1 MVAQRRRPLPVDT
14 TGPVAAG
21 SGELCIVTFR
31 AEPSVPTRTPGPN
44 PVRTRKW
51 RETSL
56 EIGWSTIRVACGLAS
71 ASPVTARP
79 PVTCPDGNSAPPSLA
94 RVPSRVKLIWGC
106 LPQDADWITIG
117 LHLVFHRHPEVRWR
131 RRLGRNTVPGMTLT
145 PGELQ
150 RKVRQLDND
159 MQATYSMLADIT
171 ATQKRMG
178 TRLDSLEEK
187 VDALDTKFTSKIDHL
202 ETRFDGLE
210 TRFDGLETKV
220 DALADDVSTVLE
232 VVRAL
237 G

>member
-1 MVAQRRRPLPVDT
+1 
-14 TGPVAAG
+14 
-21 SGELCIVTFR
+21 
-31 AEPSVPTRTPGPN
+31 
-44 PVRTRKW
+44 
-51 RETSL
+51 
-56 EIGWSTIRVACGLAS
+56 
-71 ASPVTARP
+71 
-79 PVTCPDGNSAPPSLA
+79 
-94 RVPSRVKLIWGC
+94 
-106 LPQDADWITIG
+106 
-117 LHLVFHRHPEVRWR
+117 
-131 RRLGRNTVPGMTLT
+131 MTLT

-220 DALADDVSTVLE
+220 DSLAVDLTTVLE
-232 VVRAL
+232 LVR
-237 G
+237 GRG

>member
-1 MVAQRRRPLPVDT
+1 
-14 TGPVAAG
+14 
-21 SGELCIVTFR
+21 
-31 AEPSVPTRTPGPN
+31 
-44 PVRTRKW
+44 
-51 RETSL
+51 
-56 EIGWSTIRVACGLAS
+56 
-71 ASPVTARP
+71 
-79 PVTCPDGNSAPPSLA
+79 
-94 RVPSRVKLIWGC
+94 
-106 LPQDADWITIG
+106 
-117 LHLVFHRHPEVRWR
+117 
-131 RRLGRNTVPGMTLT
+131 MTLT

-210 TRFDGLETKV
+210 TKV

>member
-1 MVAQRRRPLPVDT
+1 
-14 TGPVAAG
+14 
-21 SGELCIVTFR
+21 
-31 AEPSVPTRTPGPN
+31 
-44 PVRTRKW
+44 
-51 RETSL
+51 
-56 EIGWSTIRVACGLAS
+56 
-71 ASPVTARP
+71 
-79 PVTCPDGNSAPPSLA
+79 
-94 RVPSRVKLIWGC
+94 
-106 LPQDADWITIG
+106 
-117 LHLVFHRHPEVRWR
+117 
-131 RRLGRNTVPGMTLT
+131 MTLT